1 MQLLVQEFWR
11 KGRQNFTGFHALMT
25 FLCSSKKKN
34 QQYLTLKGLV
44 LYLILFVLFW
54 NYWYFKTQL
63 VRCPSYTFV
72 AYCYRNH
79 KFKIKLIKELYY
91 HKRTVDKIWYNF
103 VIKKWQKLC
112 NLFVDTLFSMLTENL
127 VGVRRYLAIV
137 FFFFCFE
144 KN

>member
-1 MQLLVQEFWR
+1 M
-11 KGRQNFTGFHALMT
+11 
-25 FLCSSKKKN
+25 
-34 QQYLTLKGLV
+34 V

-54 NYWYFKTQL
+54 NYWYFKTHL

-112 NLFVDTLFSMLTENL
+112 NLFVDTLFSMLTENVL
-127 VGVRRYLAIV
+127 VCVAIWLLC
-137 FFFFCFE
+137 FFVCFE
-144 KN
+144 KHKTLYLIQFLTLRLKVFKTINTYNIKLWKFVL